1 VSIFHIVMFKKLL
14 KDNKAQI
21 GALIPAAIVITVLVV
36 LFTIIP
42 VIGYNVDASWTMPA
56 YSAAGGQ
63 WNSTTLGNSAITN
76 ASELWTTN
84 SPLLSLAVL
93 IGIIF
98 IAIGALL
105 RGRGIGGGGGGL

>member
-1 VSIFHIVMFKKLL
+1 MLRKLL
-14 KDNKAQI
+14 KDNKAGI
-21 GALIPAAIVITVLVV
+21 EDLIPAAIVITVLVV

-42 VIGYNVDASWTMPA
+42 IIGYNVDSTWTMPA
-56 YSAAGGQ
+56 ATAAGGQ
-63 WNSTTLGNSAITN
+63 WNSTDLGNSAITN

-98 IAIGALL
+98 MAIGMLMN
-105 RGRGIGGGGGGL
+105 RGKIGGGGGGL